1 MIFQNAAQF
10 SMYIEQVAVEKKTTY
25 MDAILSYCTEN
36 FIEPDEIKH
45 LVNKP
50 LRDKLYI
57 DMQDADLLP
66 KVASVDITKLS

>member
-10 SMYIEQVAVEKKTTY
+10 SLHIEQVATEKKISY
-25 MDAILSYCTEN
+25 MEAILAYCEEN

-66 KVASVDITKLS
+66 KVSSVDITSL